1 MKLEASPRKEKKWR
15 ATFKDGSHTDF
26 GDASMEDYTQHHDK
40 QRRENYQSRHK
51 KDLNTGDPKRAGFL
65 SYYILWGSSTSIA
78 KNLAAYKKAHPSL

>member
-15 ATFKDGSHTDF
+15 ATFEDGTHTDF
-26 GDASMEDYTQHHDK
+26 GDASAEDFTQHGDK
-40 QRRENYQSRHK
+40 VRRDRYRQRHK